1 MGCTEV
7 GCTRPLNRDGL
18 CFYHKMQTI
27 RFGGFH
33 RMKAEREGGYT
44 QAQLAREQMEDF
56 RTSRHEVQQ
65 VRGRRTATEKQIDGD
80 WKKV

>member
-7 GCTRPLNRDGL
+7 ECDRPLNRDGL
-18 CFYHKMQTI
+18 CFYHKMATI

-44 QAQLAREQMEDF
+44 QQQLAREQMEDF
-56 RTSRHEVQQ
+56 RTSRHDVQQ
-65 VRGRRTATEKQIDGD
+65 VRGRRTATEKRIDGT
-80 WKKV
+80 WTKT